1 MVGSVSVKVCSVMV
15 GAGKSKLR
23 LLLCEEKTRGQIE
36 SIRSVLAKTI
46 QEKCAGIGG
55 RKWDLQSAHGK
66 ILGALG
72 WCIVSDKE

>member
-1 MVGSVSVKVCSVMV
+1 MI
-15 GAGKSKLR
+15 GAGKTKLR
-23 LLLCEEKTRGQIE
+23 LFLCEEKTRSQIE
-36 SIRSVLAKTI
+36 SIRSVLTKTI

-55 RKWDLQSAHGK
+55 AKWDLQSPHGK